1 MRNTPKRWQTSFWPS
16 LARHPRSFSAL
27 AQRTWLDS
35 VSVTP
40 TQAQVSASPARDRI
54 LDTAENLF
62 IAVGVRAVGV
72 DRIIAES
79 GVARATL
86 FRHFRTKDDLIAA
99 FLERR
104 ALRARAELT
113 ALRDEH
119 SAEPDRVLATIAD
132 VVDGYRDLP
141 GFRGCE
147 FINAAAEFA
156 DPDHPAHRL
165 AIEHRQWFTD
175 FLTEVLTDI
184 GHADARET
192 AQAMMMVRTGALIG
206 SSLEVGVADSSVGT
220 QLWNTLARKGLGG
233 LS

>member
-1 MRNTPKRWQTSFWPS
+1 
-16 LARHPRSFSAL
+16 
-27 AQRTWLDS
+27 
-35 VSVTP
+35 VTR
-40 TQAQVSASPARDRI
+40 AAVSPARERI
-54 LDTAENLF
+54 LDTAEALF
-62 IAVGVRAVGV
+62 IAVGVHAVGV

-86 FRHFRTKDDLIAA
+86 FRHFRTKDDLIGA

-104 ALRARAELT
+104 ALRARDELNS
-113 ALRDEH
+113 LRDEH
-119 SAEPDRVLATIAD
+119 RARPDRVLTVIAD

-175 FLTEVLTDI
+175 FLADVLADI
-184 GHADARET
+184 GHDDARET

-206 SSLEVGVADSSVGT
+206 SSLEVGVVDSSIGT
-220 QLWNTLARKGLGG
+220 TLWNTLARKGLRG
-233 LS
+233 LG